1 MDTKKAEKAILKK
14 LQSRLKLV
22 IVGDGCVGKTSL
34 LFAYGAKQFLEN
46 HEPTVF
52 ENYVTTV
59 QLSNKKEVSGEMV
72 YIMLIS
78 KHILNLHIFLM
89 HFLHFIL
96 TGRNESLGHSRTR
109 RFRQTK
115 ASFIFRR

>member
-1 MDTKKAEKAILKK
+1 MDAKKAEKAILKK

-34 LFAYGAKQFLEN
+34 LFAYGAKQFLQN

-59 QLSNKKEVSGEMV
+59 ELSNKKEVSRW
-72 YIMLIS
+72 IS
-78 KHILNLHIFLM
+78 TSSLHSI
-89 HFLHFIL
+89 
-96 TGRNESLGHSRTR
+96 
-109 RFRQTK
+109 
-115 ASFIFRR
+115 